1 MREESMERP
10 NIKLEAARLQ
20 RRWSVE
26 LASNKVGISVNTF
39 NRWERGLQIPQLE
52 TLDLLCKAFEMLPEE
67 LGFEHVISAKRRG
80 KLPKTAE
87 CSFAIQNENVQP
99 ISGVK
104 SLITAFVDRPTPSQ
118 PKTLKREDVS
128 IHVEPGRDRA
138 EEMHRELSTK
148 NSGEEISR
156 RQAMTF
162 LISTPATIFRLTPD
176 RQSTLLHSEE
186 ILALS
191 KVNIPLC
198 WKLYFEGG
206 FTELEQVLPGYLAQL
221 SALARSASRYSQ
233 QAAGLASQGHQLAY
247 LLALQSQ
254 DFGTALKH
262 THNAAQYG
270 EQAAD
275 VNLQVTAI
283 VRQAYI
289 YFCLKRSAQRLHT
302 YEEALHLGNAC
313 SPLIQ
318 GYLYAGLAE
327 AYANR
332 KEKDTAL
339 KMLQRAHAIFPEHPE
354 DDPHFAYTH
363 FRRLTLYNLEGLV
376 HLHLDQARQAWSS
389 FDKVDQALAQAIV
402 PHRVEVTVYQAAT
415 ALKLDNL
422 EQSCHLLTLAV
433 EAAVKLG
440 SHLRYQEA
448 SRVYDQMQERWP
460 REQQVKTLQE
470 LFR

>member
-1 MREESMERP
+1 MERP

-26 LASNKVGISVNTF
+26 VASNKVGISVNTF

-80 KLPKTAE
+80 TAPKTAE
-87 CSFAIQNENVQP
+87 CLVAVSNEHVQAP
-99 ISGVK
+99 LS
-104 SLITAFVDRPTPSQ
+104 SRPLITASVGTVDRPVSSQ
-118 PKTLKREDVS
+118 PKASQRDDVY
-128 IHVEPGRDRA
+128 IHVEPGREAA
-138 EEMHRELSTK
+138 EAMHYELITK
-148 NSGEEISR
+148 SSGEEISR

-191 KVNIPLC
+191 RVNIPLC
-198 WKLYFEGG
+198 WNLYFEGG
-206 FTELEQVLPGYLAQL
+206 LAELEQVLPGYLTQL
-221 SALARSASRYSQ
+221 AALAQSTSRYSQ
-233 QAAGLASQGHQLAY
+233 QAAGLASQGHQLSY

-262 THNAAQYG
+262 THDAAHYG

-275 VNLQVTAI
+275 VNLRVTAM

-289 YFCLKRSAQRLHT
+289 YFCLKRSAQRLHA
-302 YEEALHLGNAC
+302 YEEALHSSNTC

-318 GYLYAGLAE
+318 GYVYAGLAE

-332 KEKDTAL
+332 KEKDAAL
-339 KMLQRAHAIFPEHPE
+339 KMLQRAYDVFPEHPE
-354 DDPHFAYTH
+354 DDFQFAYTH
-363 FRRLTLYNLEGLV
+363 FRWLTLHNLEGLV
-376 HLHLDQARQAWSS
+376 YLHLGQAQQAWSS
-389 FDKVDQALAQAIV
+389 FSKVDQAVAQAIV
-402 PHRVEVTVYQAAT
+402 PQRVEVTVYQAAT
-415 ALKLDNL
+415 ALRLGEL
-422 EQSCHLLTLAV
+422 EQSCHLLTIAV

-448 SRVYDQMQERWP
+448 SRVYDQMQVRWP
-460 REQQVKTLQE
+460 REQQIKTLQE
-470 LFR
+470 LFH

>member
-1 MREESMERP
+1 MPSP
-10 NIKLEAARLQ
+10 
-20 RRWSVE
+20 
-26 LASNKVGISVNTF
+26 
-39 NRWERGLQIPQLE
+39 
-52 TLDLLCKAFEMLPEE
+52 
-67 LGFEHVISAKRRG
+67 
-80 KLPKTAE
+80 PKT
-87 CSFAIQNENVQP
+87 
-99 ISGVK
+99 
-104 SLITAFVDRPTPSQ
+104 SQ
-118 PKTLKREDVS
+118 RDDVHG
-128 IHVEPGRDRA
+128 HVEPGRDLA
-138 EEMHRELSTK
+138 EEIHYELDTK
-148 NSGEEISR
+148 SSGEEISR

-206 FTELEQVLPGYLAQL
+206 FTELKQVLPGYLTQL
-221 SALARSASRYSQ
+221 AALAQSTSRYSQ

-262 THNAAQYG
+262 THDAAHYG

-275 VNLQVTAI
+275 VNLRVTAM

-289 YFCLKRSAQRLHT
+289 YFCLKRSVQRLHT
-302 YEEALHLGNAC
+302 YEEALHSSNTC
-313 SPLIQ
+313 SPLIR
-318 GYLYAGLAE
+318 GYVYAGLAE

-332 KEKDTAL
+332 KEKDAAL
-339 KMLQRAHAIFPEHPE
+339 EMLQRAYDVFPERPE
-354 DDPHFAYTH
+354 DDLHFAYTH
-363 FRRLTLYNLEGLV
+363 FRWLTLHNLEGLV
-376 HLHLDQARQAWSS
+376 YLHLGQAQQAWSS
-389 FDKVDQALAQAIV
+389 FGKVDQAVAQAIV
-402 PHRVEVTVYQAAT
+402 PQRVEVTVYQAAT
-415 ALKLDNL
+415 AVKLGEL
-422 EQSCHLLTLAV
+422 EQSCSLLTIAV

-448 SRVYDQMQERWP
+448 SRVYDQMQMRWP